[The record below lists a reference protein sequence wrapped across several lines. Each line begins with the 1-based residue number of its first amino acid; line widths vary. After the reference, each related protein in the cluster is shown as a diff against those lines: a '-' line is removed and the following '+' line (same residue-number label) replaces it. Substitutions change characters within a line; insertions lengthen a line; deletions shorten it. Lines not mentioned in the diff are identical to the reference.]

1 MKPKSDQAGVYVSG
15 TTHGEKPGESFQ
27 GTTGGTEH
35 EPIVRMV
42 EITKRFGEFVAND
55 RISLDLYRGEIHALL
70 GENGAGKTTLMNVLF
85 GYYQPDGGKIFM
97 NGHEVVIKGPDMAH
111 ALGIGMVH
119 QHFKLVDRF
128 TVTENIILGAEPRAG
143 FTIDRSRAREIVE
156 RLAGQ
161 YGLYVDPDRRIE
173 EITIGAGQ
181 RVEILKMLY
190 RGADV
195 LILDEPTA
203 VLTPQEVHELLNIL
217 RSLAAQGKAIL
228 LITHKL
234 KEILAVADRVT
245 IIRRGRLVGTLPVR
259 ETDAA
264 TLAEMMVG
272 RRVIFN
278 LDKAP
283 FQPGRVM
290 LTVRDVK
297 EARSGADALKGVSF
311 SIRAGEIY
319 GIAGVDGNG
328 QSALI
333 EALTGLRRIA
343 SGEVLLEDKP
353 IHNANPRTVFE
364 SGVGHIPEDR
374 HRRGLILDFPLY
386 ENLVL
391 NTYYQS
397 PYTVRGLIQPLA
409 MQKQAE
415 RLIQAFDVRASHL
428 NVPAR
433 ALSGGNQQKAIIARE
448 LSRRPK
454 LLIAAQPTRGLDVGA
469 IEAVHREILKFRDAG
484 GAVLLISFELDEI
497 LALSDRIGVMY
508 EGRLVGE
515 VLPHQTSEEALGLM
529 MAGQTARGVKEA

>member
-1 MKPKSDQAGVYVSG
+1 MMLHAMKTDAPFSS
-15 TTHGEKPGESFQ
+15 TSERNI
-27 GTTGGTEH
+27 

-42 EITKRFGEFVAND
+42 EITKRFGDFVAND

-85 GYYQPDGGKIFM
+85 GYYQPDGGKIFIH
-97 NGHEVVIKGPDMAH
+97 GREVTIKGPDMAH

-143 FTIDRSRAREIVE
+143 LTIDRTRARQMVQKLSE
-156 RLAGQ
+156 Q
-161 YGLYVDPDRRIE
+161 YGLTVNPDLRIE
-173 EITIGAGQ
+173 EITVGAGQ

-203 VLTPQEVHELLNIL
+203 VLTPQEVQELLQIL

-245 IIRRGRLVGTLPVR
+245 IIRRGRHVDTLPVAG
-259 ETDAA
+259 TDAA
-264 TLAEMMVG
+264 TLAEKMVG
-272 RRVIFN
+272 RRVMFD
-278 LDKAP
+278 LEKAP
-283 FQPGRVM
+283 FKPGKRV
-290 LTVRDVK
+290 LEVRNIQ
-297 EARSGADALKGVSF
+297 EARDGSDALKGVSF
-311 SIRAGEIY
+311 YIRAGEIY

-333 EALTGLRRIA
+333 EALTGLRRIVG
-343 SGEVLLEDKP
+343 GEVLLEGRP
-353 IHNANPRTVFE
+353 IHNATPRAVFE
-364 SGVGHIPEDR
+364 AGVGHIPEDR
-374 HRRGLILDFPLY
+374 HKRGLILDFPLY

-391 NTYYQS
+391 NTYYQP
-397 PYTVRGLIQPLA
+397 PYTVHGLIQPLA

-415 RLIQAFDVRASHL
+415 RLMQAFDVRASNM

-448 LSRRPK
+448 LSRHPK

-484 GAVLLISFELDEI
+484 GAVLLVSFELDEI
-497 LALSDRIGVMY
+497 VSLSDRIGVMY

-515 VLPHQTSEEALGLM
+515 VLPKETNEEKLGLM
-529 MAGQTARGVKEA
+529 MAGQTVERGKEA